1 MKKILLANVPTP
13 INPIK
18 FDGCNFQIKRD
29 DLTGME
35 LSGNKVRKLEYLLYD
50 AKKKG
55 ADMVFTCGGDQSN
68 HSRATAIAAASVG
81 LKSKLFLWG
90 KDNSTPEGN
99 LFLDKFIGSEI
110 QFLTRKEYD
119 DVNDLME
126 REKVKREYKGQKVY
140 IIPAGGSSEVGIWGY
155 IDIFEELKKQITL
168 LTRDGIFTA
177 CGSGGT
183 SAGLLIGAAKFY
195 PHLTIYAVNVLDT
208 AERMRNEILN
218 LAESCVR
225 KYKIKVKLDDSKLV
239 ILDGYSE
246 EGYKNIAPE
255 KVNLIRKFA
264 QKTGIIFDPAYT
276 GKAFCAYYDYFIKGH
291 KRSTVLFIHTGGL
304 FGTFNKRREYLQL

>member
-1 MKKILLANVPTP
+1 MKKLSLANIPTP
-13 INPIK
+13 INSIN
-18 FDGCNFQIKRD
+18 FEGCSFQIKRD
-29 DLTGME
+29 DFTGME

-68 HSRATAIAAASVG
+68 HSRATAIAASSVG

-90 KDNSTPEGN
+90 KDSSVPEGN

-119 DVNDLME
+119 CVTELME
-126 REKVKREYKGQKVY
+126 REKAKREKKGQKVY

-155 IDIFEELKKQITL
+155 INIFEELKEQIAL
-168 LTRDGIFTA
+168 PLRDGILTA

-183 SAGLLIGAAKFY
+183 SAGLLIGAAKY
-195 PHLTIYAVNVLDT
+195 SPHLKIYAVNVLDT
-208 AERMRNEILN
+208 AEQMRNEILT
-218 LAESCVR
+218 LAESCIR
-225 KYKIKVKLDDSKLV
+225 NFKLKVKLDESKLV
-239 ILDGYSE
+239 ILDGYSN
-246 EGYKNIAPE
+246 EGYKKIAPD
-255 KVNLIRKFA
+255 KVELIRQFA
-264 QKTGIIFDPAYT
+264 KKSGIIFDPAYT
-276 GKAFCAYYDYFIKGH
+276 GKAFCAYYDHFIKRH

-304 FGTFNKRREYLQL
+304 FGTFNKRHEYLQS